1 MKVILSEEQLNR
13 LFLTEDNN
21 VAFNRSNA
29 NGDNMKAIW
38 AEIERKQK
46 ILQANVFGDLSE
58 KLYDITMEK
67 AKVMGDE
74 YLRIPD
80 TICNAGNSKLPE
92 NVLIINMSSS
102 LMCPSYYLGICT
114 IKNGACYAQKG
125 ENQHTNNVLPNRWQT
140 DLMHTQMLQQYKE
153 GNKKPMKDYFRL
165 VEMYIQ
171 LANAYSTNL
180 YRKELARMTEKYR
193 RQYGRDLTKEEK
205 EVLRVQQDNCKITD
219 VRLNETGDFQC
230 QLAVNLWTNFA
241 KKIKKKYG
249 ISTHAYTARNLDF
262 SEASKYIAINPSH
275 KGINLGNSLERMFK
289 AIDNKTYESLEWC
302 KVGYDRQ
309 PELKVDNRGIL
320 YYKCPCGDNET
331 HCDKCGVCF
340 EPNKTGKPYTI
351 YVKYHGLTAANGL
364 KALFKKEEIS
374 NVIERLYANGWI
386 TDEEYQS
393 YKSEANQKKLDKLST
408 NITALRKADEKNK
421 TKTKN
426 KKK

>member
-1 MKVILSEEQLNR
+1 MKVILNEKQLNR
-13 LFLTEDNN
+13 LFLSEAPN
-21 VAFNRSNA
+21 VAFNRSKT

-67 AKVMGDE
+67 AKVMGNE
-74 YLRIPD
+74 HLRIPD

-114 IKNGACYAQKG
+114 IKDGACYAQKG

-140 DLMHTQMLQQYKE
+140 DLMHTQMLQQYKK
-153 GNKKPMKDYFRL
+153 GNKTPMKEYFRII
-165 VEMYIQ
+165 EMYIQ

-180 YRKELARMTEKYR
+180 YKKELERMTEKYR

-205 EVLRVQQDNCKITD
+205 ELLKVQQDNCKITD

-230 QLAVNLWTNFA
+230 QLAVNLWANFA

-262 SEASKYIAINPSH
+262 SEASKYMAINPSH

-289 AIDNKTYESLEWC
+289 AIDDKTYKSLEWC

-309 PELKVDNRGIL
+309 PELKTDKRGIL

-331 HCDKCGVCF
+331 YCDRCGVCF

-374 NVIERLYANGWI
+374 NVIEKLYTNGWI

-393 YKSEANQKKLDKLST
+393 YNSEANQKKLDKMSK
-408 NITALRKADEKNK
+408 NITALRKADVKNK
-421 TKTKN
+421 AKTK
-426 KKK
+426 KK